1 MNRKLLSE
9 QPLRMSLED
18 LENMNFLNNE
28 KYNVEESQITNNHNH
43 NHVIKKILCYSHL
56 TLFFYQ

>member
-9 QPLRMSLED
+9 QPLKMNLED

-28 KYNVEESQITNNHNH
+28 KYNLEESQITNNHNH
-43 NHVIKKILCYSHL
+43 VIKKILCSHL
-56 TLFFYQ
+56 TLFLSIIE